1 MDYFTKLNLK
11 PLQIL
16 KIVGVAVFAVIL
28 LAFLFRVLGSSFS
41 TARVGLDT
49 YREES
54 AASYGY
60 AKGGTSV
67 GSPGMMADTAQLS
80 ARNIAPM
87 PPTSPQATSGN
98 DAEAFEVR
106 SYQGTIETRR
116 LVETCGEITA
126 LKRLDYVIFEQAN
139 QEQRTCYFT
148 FKVQKD
154 RVPEILA
161 KIKALNPKNLTE
173 DTQTIKRQISDFTSE
188 LEILEKKRISID
200 ETLENAIRAYDEITQ
215 LATRTQDAGSLA
227 KIIDSKIQIIERLT
241 QERLS
246 INEQLDRLSR
256 AKAEQLDRLEYTYF
270 SINVFETKFV
280 DAVELKDSWREA
292 VRSFVRDLNK
302 VAQDLTVNLALIL
315 IMIVQYALY
324 FFILLVVVKYAWKW
338 TKAFWKS

>member
-1 MDYFTKLNLK
+1 MVVVT
-11 PLQIL
+11 
-16 KIVGVAVFAVIL
+16 L

-41 TARVGLDT
+41 TARIALDG

-54 AASYGY
+54 VASYGY
-60 AKGGTSV
+60 AKGGSSM
-67 GSPGMMADTAQLS
+67 GAPGMTADMAQLS
-80 ARNIAPM
+80 ARNITPM
-87 PPTSPQATSGN
+87 PPTSPQGTSGN

-116 LVETCGEITA
+116 LSETCGEITA

-139 QEQRTCYFT
+139 QEQRACHFT

-154 RVPEILA
+154 RVPEIMA
-161 KIKALNPKNLTE
+161 KIKALNPKELTE
-173 DTQTIKRQISDFTSE
+173 DTQTIKRQINDFTSE
-188 LEILEKKRISID
+188 VEILEKKRVSID
-200 ETLENAIRAYDEITQ
+200 QTLENAIRAYDDITA

-227 KIIDSKIQIIERLT
+227 KIIDSKLQIIERLT

-270 SINVFETKFV
+270 SLNVFETKFV
-280 DAVELKDSWREA
+280 DQVELKDSWRNA

-302 VAQDLTVNLALIL
+302 IAQDLTVNLVLIL
-315 IMIVQYALY
+315 VMIVQYALY
-324 FFILLVVVKYAWKW
+324 FFILLFVAKYAWKW
-338 TKAFWKS
+338 AKAIWRS